1 MMSVVILNFHGLGR
15 PARELEPGEA
25 PYWISA
31 EFYEAIIARIAKGGF
46 PYPIE
51 ITFDDGNA
59 SDAEI
64 GAPVLEA
71 HGLSASFF
79 ALAGRIDEPGSL
91 SSAQIKTLISKGH
104 RIGTHGMDHVD
115 WTGLDGE
122 GQRYEFEE
130 SRRLLSEITEAK
142 ITQAAIPFGLY
153 NRNVLQSLKQ
163 LGYEKIYSSD
173 GGRAGSRAWP
183 QPRTSVQN
191 THDMNDIEV
200 ILCGKIGSINKVIQ
214 PLKTFIKSRI

>member
-1 MMSVVILNFHGLGR
+1 MSVVILNFHGVGP

-31 EFYEAIIARIAKGGF
+31 DFYEAIIARIAKGGF
-46 PYPIE
+46 ACPIE

-64 GAPVLEA
+64 GMPALEA
-71 HGLSASFF
+71 HGLKAVFF
-79 ALAGRIDEPGSL
+79 ALAGRIDQPGSL
-91 SSAQIKTLISKGH
+91 SRAQIKDMMANGH
-104 RIGTHGMDHVD
+104 SIGTHGMDHVD
-115 WTGLDGE
+115 WTKLDAA
-122 GQRYEFEE
+122 GQSREFETA
-130 SRRLLSEITEAK
+130 RAQLSDITGST

-153 NRNVLQSLKQ
+153 NRNALQALRR

-173 GGRAGSRAWP
+173 GGRARSGAWP

-191 THDMNDIEV
+191 THSMADVEG
-200 ILCGKIGSINKVIQ
+200 ILSGEIGGMKKLMQ